1 MRQISTEQMGNQTL
15 ITEFIFLGFSNHP
28 ELQMLFFLVFLVICM
43 VTLVGNALILTLIK
57 TDPSLQKP
65 MYFFL
70 SNLSFLDICYTS
82 ATIPVM
88 LVNFFLSRKS
98 ISYAGCITQLFF
110 LITCA
115 GTECVLLAV
124 MAYDRYVAICSPLHY
139 LSVVSRRVSVQ
150 LAGFSWLCG
159 LVNSLVHTLLTSTLA
174 ICKSNQLSHFFCDVP
189 LLLKLSCSET
199 YINETV
205 LHLASALIG
214 LSPCLFTLVSY
225 VHIVGAILKIRSAKG
240 RFKAFST
247 CTSHLIVVIVFYGT
261 ANFNYNWPSSGYSLD
276 VDTLVSSLY
285 CIVTPMLNPLI
296 YSLRNKEVQDALKKM
311 GRKYFPSVPE
321 PSNRQGTSVPLQIEN
336 ICINSVSGHNQSML
350 NLQ

>member
-1 MRQISTEQMGNQTL
+1 MGNQAP
-15 ITEFIFLGFSNHP
+15 ITEFIFLGFLNHP
-28 ELQMLFFLVFLVICM
+28 ELPMLFFLVFLVIYM
-43 VTLVGNALILTLIK
+43 VTLLGNALILTLVK

-88 LVNFFLSRKS
+88 LVNFFRSRKT
-98 ISYAGCITQLFF
+98 ISYDGCITQLFF

-139 LSVVSRRVSVQ
+139 LSVMSRRVSVQ

-174 ICKSNQLSHFFCDVP
+174 ICRSNQLSHFFCDVP

-225 VHIVGAILKIRSAKG
+225 VLIVGAILKIRSAKG

-247 CTSHLIVVIVFYGT
+247 CTLHLVVVIIFYGT
-261 ANFNYNWPSSGYSLD
+261 ANFNYNRPSSGYSLD

-296 YSLRNKEVQDALKKM
+296 YSLRNKEVKDALKRM
-311 GRKYFPSVPE
+311 GRKYFPSVSE
-321 PSNRQGTSVPLQIEN
+321 PSNRQGTLVPLEIEN
-336 ICINSVSGHNQSML
+336 VCINSVSGHNQSML